1 MDAAAISSAIADDA
15 RAGQGRHRP
24 QGQPLRR
31 SRSHR
36 RRGSG
41 GDSPVLPRTR
51 PAGPL
56 ETSGELQ
63 SLEMWL
69 QEIQS
74 KRPLTPREKLETAL
88 NEAVRNENYEEAAR
102 VRDALR
108 RMG

>member
-1 MDAAAISSAIADDA
+1 MVRVVEDGLEEIRLFYREHDRQD
-15 RAGQGRHRP
+15 
-24 QGQPLRR
+24 L
-31 SRSHR
+31 
-36 RRGSG
+36 
-41 GDSPVLPRTR
+41 
-51 PAGPL
+51 L

-108 RMG
+108 KMG